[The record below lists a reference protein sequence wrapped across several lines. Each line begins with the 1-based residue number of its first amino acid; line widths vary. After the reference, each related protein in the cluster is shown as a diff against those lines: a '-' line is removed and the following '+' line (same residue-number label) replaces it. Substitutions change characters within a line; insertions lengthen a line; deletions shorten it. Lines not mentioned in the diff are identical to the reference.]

1 MSSPFNSN
9 APRGFEALQV
19 PPAAIE
25 RGGVEIL
32 RAAII
37 NDGLHVTL
45 RPVFDDT
52 RMWGRV
58 LADIARQLAHAYQH
72 QERGSAEEVIAG
84 IRAGFDAD
92 ISQPPEVHSEIKPLT

>member
-1 MSSPFNSN
+1 MSSPFNPN
-9 APRGFEALQV
+9 APRGFEPLQV
-19 PPAAIE
+19 PPAAVE

-58 LADIARQLAHAYQH
+58 LADIARQLAHAYEH
-72 QERGSAEEVIAG
+72 QERGSAAEVMAG

-92 ISQPPEVHSEIKPLT
+92 MSRPPEVHGEIKPLT

>member
-1 MSSPFNSN
+1 MSSTVDQA
-9 APRGFEALQV
+9 APRPFEALQI
-19 PPAAIE
+19 PPAALDQ
-25 RGGVEIL
+25 GGFEVL

-58 LADIARQLAHAYQH
+58 LADIARQLAHAYEH
-72 QERGSAEEVIAG
+72 QGRGAAADVIAN
-84 IRAGFDAD
+84 IRQGFDTD
-92 ISQPPEVHSEIKPLT
+92 LNTPPETQGAIAPLS

>member
-1 MSSPFNSN
+1 MSSPFDQNPSK
-9 APRGFEALQV
+9 PFEALQV
-19 PPAAIE
+19 PPAALE
-25 RGGVEIL
+25 QGGLEIL
-32 RAAII
+32 RAAVI

-72 QERGSAEEVIAG
+72 QERGSSADVIAS
-84 IRAGFDAD
+84 IRDGFEAD
-92 ISQPPEVHSEIKPLT
+92 LNTPPELHSEIAPLT